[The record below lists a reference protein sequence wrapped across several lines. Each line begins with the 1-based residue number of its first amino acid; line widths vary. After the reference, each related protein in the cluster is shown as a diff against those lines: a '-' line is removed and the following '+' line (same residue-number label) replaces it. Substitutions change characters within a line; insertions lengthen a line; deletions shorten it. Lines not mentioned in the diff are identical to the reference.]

1 MKTVA
6 EWEQKRTIRYRQTIS
21 LWCWGYSYAA
31 IASILGCTRQWC
43 QQQIAPSVGMKRAV
57 RARAQNRCEH
67 CGIREKSARHHI
79 HHVNRTIPHS
89 EFSNLVP
96 LCVSCHR
103 TADIEQARVRRGW
116 DQSNR

>member
-57 RARAQNRCEH
+57 RARAQNRCASIAAY
-67 CGIREKSARHHI
+67 GRSPPVTTSI
-79 HHVNRTIPHS
+79 T
-89 EFSNLVP
+89 
-96 LCVSCHR
+96 
-103 TADIEQARVRRGW
+103 
-116 DQSNR
+116 